1 MQHRKLPGPYREYGP
16 DYMRLVQRYLA
27 ASDLVPDWGRVV
39 LSWERDDGTWTIP
52 DDTADTIH
60 AAGVAIMWIGQ
71 AGVTR
76 ITTADG
82 EATVGGG
89 APAGPPPANNAPDVT
104 AWLPT
109 TRTVPGGEV
118 VTRNVIMFG
127 PSTQWPTQAEW
138 TSPSRIQLRIFN
150 PADSGTNLH
159 VGYGLI
165 DNLNQQGQPD
175 IVPPGS
181 EWVSDMNDARPVF
194 ARAATGA
201 VWGILESRKV
211 A

>member
-1 MQHRKLPGPYREYGP
+1 
-16 DYMRLVQRYLA
+16 
-27 ASDLVPDWGRVV
+27 
-39 LSWERDDGTWTIP
+39 
-52 DDTADTIH
+52 
-60 AAGVAIMWIGQ
+60 
-71 AGVTR
+71 
-76 ITTADG
+76 
-82 EATVGGG
+82 
-89 APAGPPPANNAPDVT
+89 
-104 AWLPT
+104 
-109 TRTVPGGEV
+109 
-118 VTRNVIMFG
+118 MFG
-127 PSTQWPTQAEW
+127 SSTQWPTQAEW

-201 VWGILESRKV
+201 VWGIVESRKV